1 MIIKQNKSQTFCSA
15 VFILLITG
23 LFLFF
28 VVVDFREIPHKPS
41 LLLDSAVFFWAFR
54 GLCAV
59 FFLITALCTLYFIR
73 QLFVKEPLI
82 EICDDYLFDNSSAV
96 SLGKIN
102 WDDIER
108 AYIKGGF
115 LNIKL
120 KNPGVYFHDKN
131 WIQMLLIKANIKL
144 GYGDGCISTQRF
156 QKDAK
161 AFFEEF
167 NKRKTIER

>member
-1 MIIKQNKSQTFCSA
+1 M
-15 VFILLITG
+15 
-23 LFLFF
+23 
-28 VVVDFREIPHKPS
+28 
-41 LLLDSAVFFWAFR
+41 
-54 GLCAV
+54 
-59 FFLITALCTLYFIR
+59 
-73 QLFVKEPLI
+73 
-82 EICDDYLFDNSSAV
+82 
-96 SLGKIN
+96 
-102 WDDIER
+102 
-108 AYIKGGF
+108 
-115 LNIKL
+115 NIKL